1 MKRVLVMLSLMALAG
16 TAYAGDPPIESVE
29 WERAND
35 SCELTVVTYDW
46 DFSQGDQG
54 FTHAVCEA
62 GGIDDW
68 AYGVP
73 TNPEVPINVAVW
85 GTGLAGDYSNSSG
98 SGLYAPAFTVT
109 EDAYLMEVSHWFDI
123 ENNYDG
129 CNVSVN
135 GEVIQPYTVYPAVI
149 NTSASYYAYC
159 VDNEPGWTDGP
170 TESLDCFD
178 LSPWMGQTV
187 EVEFALGSDDIVSY
201 PGWFIYYVKVGGQGG
216 TPTEGSTWGSIKGLF
231 Q

>member
-1 MKRVLVMLSLMALAG
+1 MRKVLVLMSLVALAG
-16 TAYAGDPPIESVE
+16 TAFAGDPPIDSIVVD
-29 WERAND
+29 RAND

-46 DFSQGDQG
+46 DFSTGDHG
-54 FTHAVCEA
+54 FTHQPCEA
-62 GGIDDW
+62 GAIDNW

-85 GTGLAGDYSNSSG
+85 GTGLAGDYSNDSG

-109 EDAYLMEVSHWFDI
+109 ESAYLMEVSHYFDT

-135 GEVIQPYTVYPAVI
+135 GTVIQPYTPYPAVI
-149 NTSASYYAYC
+149 STSTGFYAFC
-159 VDNEPGWTDGP
+159 VDMEPGWTDGP
-170 TESLDCFD
+170 TTSLDCFD
-178 LSPWMGQTV
+178 LSAYMGQEV
-187 EVEFALGSDDIVSY
+187 EIEFALGSDSSVSY

-216 TPTEGSTWGSIKGLF
+216 TPTEGTTWGAIKGLF